1 MHGFLNCYMSHYYN
15 LIKLIFITNKLTKT
29 NYVNWKRKLGIVLIV
44 EELKW
49 VTQDFAPPIPN

>member
-1 MHGFLNCYMSHYYN
+1 MSHYYN

-49 VTQDFAPPIPN
+49 VTQDFALPIPN